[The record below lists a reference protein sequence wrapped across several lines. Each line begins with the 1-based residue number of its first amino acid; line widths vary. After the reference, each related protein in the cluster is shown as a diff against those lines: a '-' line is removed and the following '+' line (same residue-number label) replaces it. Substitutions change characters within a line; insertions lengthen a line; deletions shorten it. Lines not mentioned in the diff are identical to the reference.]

1 MKNALLYPLTILSFF
16 LLSFTNGGY
25 EKAMENT
32 LAQMHKAKTQVDIL
46 AVANKFGRIGAA
58 EKDKWLP
65 NYYSAY
71 CYVMMTTVE
80 EDVTKWDG
88 YLDTADK
95 ILEKTAKF
103 KKADMVE
110 ILALKGFAAMMRIS
124 VDPATRGQEYS
135 MKSAGFLQQANQL
148 NNQNPRV
155 NLLMAQML
163 YGTAQFFGSGTEEAC
178 QKFANAKELFLK
190 ETAESR
196 GLLPVWGKPQAEA
209 MLAKCADTTKD
220 K

>member
-1 MKNALLYPLTILSFF
+1 MKKILYTLTALSFF
-16 LLSFTNGGY
+16 LFSFTQGGY
-25 EKAMENT
+25 EKAMETAIEEMYQMNGIEGL
-32 LAQMHKAKTQVDIL
+32 LAS
-46 AVANKFGRIGAA
+46 ANKFERIGTA

-65 NYYSAY
+65 SYYQAH
-71 CYVMMTTVE
+71 CYIMMTTVE
-80 EDVTKWDG
+80 EDLTKWDG
-88 YLDTADK
+88 YLDTADG
-95 ILEKTAKF
+95 ILEETAKF
-103 KKADMVE
+103 KKVDMAE
-110 ILALKGFAAMMRIS
+110 ILALKGFAAMMRIP

-135 MKSAGFLQQANQL
+135 MKSAALLQQANQI

-178 QKFANAKELFLK
+178 QKLANAKELFLK
-190 ETAESR
+190 EETEGR
-196 GLLPVWGKPQAEA
+196 GLLPAWGKPQAES